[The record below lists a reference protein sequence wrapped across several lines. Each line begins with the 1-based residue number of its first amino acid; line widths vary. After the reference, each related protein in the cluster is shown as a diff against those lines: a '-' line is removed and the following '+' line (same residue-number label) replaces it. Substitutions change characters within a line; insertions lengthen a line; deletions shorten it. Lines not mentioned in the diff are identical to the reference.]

1 MTDHGML
8 LDVMF
13 TDEGKQNIVCLDGM
27 TLVYA
32 HPQQYFFQVCTLQ
45 DGEESVTID
54 KVTIA
59 ALTTVEE
66 GMAKVR
72 EYLECRN
79 VPVDKAVVDLDMPEL
94 LFGLIECDS

>member
-1 MTDHGML
+1 ML
-8 LDVMF
+8 MDVMF
-13 TDEGKQNIVCLDGM
+13 TDEGKQNIVCLDGH

-32 HPQQYFFQVCTLQ
+32 NHQQYFFQVCDTV
-45 DGEESVTID
+45 DGEESTTID

-59 ALTTVEE
+59 PLTTCLE